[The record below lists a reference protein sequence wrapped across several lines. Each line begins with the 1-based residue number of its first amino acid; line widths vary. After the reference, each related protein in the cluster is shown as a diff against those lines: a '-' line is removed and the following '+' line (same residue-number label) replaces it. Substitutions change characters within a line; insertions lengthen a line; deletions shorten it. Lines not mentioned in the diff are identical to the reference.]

1 MADVVAALAY
11 AKRGWPV
18 LPLHNITEDSKC
30 TCETGANQ
38 CGSRAKHPRINNW
51 VETASTDPD
60 TIKGWWETPGWE
72 DSNIGVLTGK
82 ASGLLCVDID
92 SKSNGID
99 TWNDLI
105 DLNSPVDTLVSLTG
119 GGGYHY
125 IFECN
130 GEEMGNTVGKIG
142 PGIDTR
148 GEAGFIVVSPSV
160 HESGNLYQWDNS
172 INDLAPMPK
181 WLKDLWGPDNNDL
194 TPVQQSANEKGWA
207 EELLRTGVGEGN
219 RNATIAKLAGY
230 FHRNGTNEGVIK
242 ALMEDFNEKCSP
254 PLPLQEVYRTVES
267 VLRYENQV
275 VAARVAHPP
284 DFREQLNTLTYT
296 FRDLGLVATVDN
308 PHRKGDDEL
317 RAELSFDLM
326 VEGLDNA
333 TISVAGPLGWGV
345 TSPSARNTLVT
356 LLNKRH
362 TLDWHS
368 VLQDLSRLV
377 VEHNKAGRDLVDL
390 RHFMERPWAQFCLE
404 PFILDELPT
413 ILFGF
418 GGLGK
423 SLFGLIAMA
432 SLNTG
437 VEILPGFKPEPGH
450 RGLFC
455 DWESSSYEHGIRY
468 GQIMRGIGLDPNEHE
483 MLHLPLSASLDQ
495 SKHTVARHMEENGVT
510 FLIIDSA
517 AMAAGGDPTNL
528 EKTNGFFATLRT
540 LRVPSLIIAHQTKGN
555 ERETTPFGSV
565 FWHNQA
571 RATHQIAKQQS
582 PGENILNIAILNQKM
597 NNGPERH
604 PLSFQLDFSDD
615 MIKITQTDIQDNPT
629 LSKRTTVMA
638 QVRDALWK
646 NIDRETK
653 ELKPMTLE
661 EIALE
666 KDIDNRDSLRSTL
679 NRWKNKAR
687 GVKLLEPG
695 DNGYRT
701 GDPLYTIPDIE
712 RNIVS

>member
-1 MADVVAALAY
+1 
-11 AKRGWPV
+11 
-18 LPLHNITEDSKC
+18 
-30 TCETGANQ
+30 
-38 CGSRAKHPRINNW
+38 
-51 VETASTDPD
+51 
-60 TIKGWWETPGWE
+60 
-72 DSNIGVLTGK
+72 
-82 ASGLLCVDID
+82 
-92 SKSNGID
+92 
-99 TWNDLI
+99 
-105 DLNSPVDTLVSLTG
+105 
-119 GGGYHY
+119 
-125 IFECN
+125 
-130 GEEMGNTVGKIG
+130 
-142 PGIDTR
+142 
-148 GEAGFIVVSPSV
+148 
-160 HESGNLYQWDNS
+160 
-172 INDLAPMPK
+172 
-181 WLKDLWGPDNNDL
+181 
-194 TPVQQSANEKGWA
+194 
-207 EELLRTGVGEGN
+207 
-219 RNATIAKLAGY
+219 
-230 FHRNGTNEGVIK
+230 
-242 ALMEDFNEKCSP
+242 
-254 PLPLQEVYRTVES
+254 
-267 VLRYENQV
+267 
-275 VAARVAHPP
+275 
-284 DFREQLNTLTYT
+284 
-296 FRDLGLVATVDN
+296 
-308 PHRKGDDEL
+308 
-317 RAELSFDLM
+317 
-326 VEGLDNA
+326 
-333 TISVAGPLGWGV
+333 
-345 TSPSARNTLVT
+345 
-356 LLNKRH
+356 LNKRH

-582 PGENILNIAILNQKM
+582 PGEHVLNIAILNQKM

>member
-1 MADVVAALAY
+1 
-11 AKRGWPV
+11 
-18 LPLHNITEDSKC
+18 
-30 TCETGANQ
+30 
-38 CGSRAKHPRINNW
+38 
-51 VETASTDPD
+51 
-60 TIKGWWETPGWE
+60 
-72 DSNIGVLTGK
+72 
-82 ASGLLCVDID
+82 
-92 SKSNGID
+92 
-99 TWNDLI
+99 
-105 DLNSPVDTLVSLTG
+105 
-119 GGGYHY
+119 
-125 IFECN
+125 
-130 GEEMGNTVGKIG
+130 
-142 PGIDTR
+142 
-148 GEAGFIVVSPSV
+148 
-160 HESGNLYQWDNS
+160 
-172 INDLAPMPK
+172 
-181 WLKDLWGPDNNDL
+181 
-194 TPVQQSANEKGWA
+194 
-207 EELLRTGVGEGN
+207 
-219 RNATIAKLAGY
+219 
-230 FHRNGTNEGVIK
+230 
-242 ALMEDFNEKCSP
+242 
-254 PLPLQEVYRTVES
+254 
-267 VLRYENQV
+267 
-275 VAARVAHPP
+275 
-284 DFREQLNTLTYT
+284 
-296 FRDLGLVATVDN
+296 
-308 PHRKGDDEL
+308 
-317 RAELSFDLM
+317 
-326 VEGLDNA
+326 
-333 TISVAGPLGWGV
+333 
-345 TSPSARNTLVT
+345 
-356 LLNKRH
+356 
-362 TLDWHS
+362 
-368 VLQDLSRLV
+368 
-377 VEHNKAGRDLVDL
+377 
-390 RHFMERPWAQFCLE
+390 
-404 PFILDELPT
+404 
-413 ILFGF
+413 
-418 GGLGK
+418 
-423 SLFGLIAMA
+423 
-432 SLNTG
+432 
-437 VEILPGFKPEPGH
+437 
-450 RGLFC
+450 
-455 DWESSSYEHGIRY
+455 
-468 GQIMRGIGLDPNEHE
+468 